1 VLILSSYASHKLSN
15 DAENKWISKF
25 KRQTKGNVEIKK
37 IFQNNEL
44 NLNDH
49 LNSNFIKS
57 GQKNIDQ
64 TSYEDINFN

>member
-1 VLILSSYASHKLSN
+1 M
-15 DAENKWISKF
+15 DF
-25 KRQTKGNVEIKK
+25 KIYRETKGNVDIKK

-44 NLNDH
+44 NLNDY
-49 LNSNFIKS
+49 LISNFIKS